1 MDTSSTF
8 GFVRDLPFVHF
19 SFIRSSEQTR
29 ARPSYHH
36 SMCRVDGEQIVDKPG
51 EAVDVM
57 GAQENANDQD
67 AGTDEAQPSPV
78 LPVVPSSSS
87 SSSPYRTQAA
97 EFDTFLQRYS
107 ARMATRPCVHFWSAL
122 VVSLTIGV
130 IGLIVGDFTVAVD
143 NAGWYSR
150 GTQIADREQ
159 QYRLVDYYREELF
172 NDKDGTFWLG
182 LETQSQA
189 FQRDDDD
196 EVPDDRRLWE
206 TLESDREVGQ
216 ADKAISSAWDIGTW
230 GSQLHTGWNFF
241 SRQPNAQGNHDARLA
256 LPQNPLDSATR
267 DWVVRRLQEAQL
279 SDNNLAGCDV
289 TWYNSSRLFDES
301 RLWPVYKGKQA
312 EVSLWDGP
320 ALQEMCEQEAVTQ
333 QVLEENGWCFGC
345 NEDNRCLLPYSPV
358 LLARLTVPNGLTLS
372 CADLAET
379 WANNHL
385 AQMEQDAIPCV
396 AAIKTDYNPD
406 RDGAE
411 LPPGACPAFFFPS
424 MLDEDY
430 GLGEVPS
437 TMVKVA
443 SAIFATGPEHVDD
456 MYDAVDSFG
465 YGSVYMN
472 TYYDTQQEDF
482 VIIAT
487 DAQVLIDMALAVGS
501 ALITYLAM
509 IIHTRSPFLASIG
522 LLQIVLSFPLAF
534 FFYTFVAR
542 LTFFPL

>member
-1 MDTSSTF
+1 
-8 GFVRDLPFVHF
+8 
-19 SFIRSSEQTR
+19 
-29 ARPSYHH
+29 
-36 SMCRVDGEQIVDKPG
+36 
-51 EAVDVM
+51 
-57 GAQENANDQD
+57 
-67 AGTDEAQPSPV
+67 
-78 LPVVPSSSS
+78 
-87 SSSPYRTQAA
+87 
-97 EFDTFLQRYS
+97 
-107 ARMATRPCVHFWSAL
+107 
-122 VVSLTIGV
+122 
-130 IGLIVGDFTVAVD
+130 
-143 NAGWYSR
+143 
-150 GTQIADREQ
+150 
-159 QYRLVDYYREELF
+159 
-172 NDKDGTFWLG
+172 
-182 LETQSQA
+182 
-189 FQRDDDD
+189 
-196 EVPDDRRLWE
+196 
-206 TLESDREVGQ
+206 
-216 ADKAISSAWDIGTW
+216 
-230 GSQLHTGWNFF
+230 
-241 SRQPNAQGNHDARLA
+241 
-256 LPQNPLDSATR
+256 
-267 DWVVRRLQEAQL
+267 
-279 SDNNLAGCDV
+279 
-289 TWYNSSRLFDES
+289 
-301 RLWPVYKGKQA
+301 
-312 EVSLWDGP
+312 
-320 ALQEMCEQEAVTQ
+320 
-333 QVLEENGWCFGC
+333 
-345 NEDNRCLLPYSPV
+345 
-358 LLARLTVPNGLTLS
+358 
-372 CADLAET
+372 
-379 WANNHL
+379 
-385 AQMEQDAIPCV
+385 MEQDAIPCV